1 MTCIAAQSLTSVQAW
16 LVKQLLESQAFH
28 RGVRRVHKSIYRLRH
43 GPLEGDEGGTNLE
56 RQGPGFGSH
65 FWDEIQAQ
73 VGRKKVESNPLEKS
87 DLSRTTQAHHPS
99 PNQPTQ
105 DRSTRPQPNLP
116 PEPPKE
122 GFLSHFMDELR
133 SQTRGRDKN
142 P

>member
-1 MTCIAAQSLTSVQAW
+1 MALWKEMKEAQTS
-16 LVKQLLESQAFH
+16 
-28 RGVRRVHKSIYRLRH
+28 RV
-43 GPLEGDEGGTNLE
+43 

-65 FWDEIQAQ
+65 FWDEIQSQ

-87 DLSRTTQAHHPS
+87 DPIRTTQAQQPT
-99 PNQPTQ
+99 PNQTAQ
-105 DRSTRPQPNLP
+105 ERNTRPKADLP

-133 SQTRGRDKN
+133 SQSRGRDKN